1 MSKKPPV
8 IVGLAQTKENP
19 PASKATTAAPS
30 SYKFVQVRLTAD
42 DAKRFRRAAEDNA
55 GLTLQAAMVEAIN
68 ALMLSWGESP
78 VSDPGTQ
85 LRKKALGPSHNI

>member
-1 MSKKPPV
+1 MSKKPTT
-8 IVGLAQTKENP
+8 IVGLAQAKTAQKAEKQQAS
-19 PASKATTAAPS
+19 PAE
-30 SYKFVQVRLTAD
+30 YKFVQVRLTAD
-42 DAKRFRRAAEDNA
+42 DAKRFRRSAEDNA

>member
-8 IVGLAQTKENP
+8 IAGLAQTKKNP

-42 DAKRFRRAAEDNA
+42 DAKRFRRAAEDN
-55 GLTLQAAMVEAIN
+55 GLTLQAGIVEAIN
-68 ALMLSWGESP
+68 QAMQAWGEAP
-78 VSDPGTQ
+78 VSDPGTE
-85 LRKKALGPSHNI
+85 LRRKQPDS

>member
-42 DAKRFRRAAEDNA
+42 DAKRFRRAA

>member
-1 MSKKPPV
+1 MKKPTS
-8 IVGLAQTKENP
+8 IAGLAQV
-19 PASKATTAAPS
+19 KAVKKAEQLAATETE
-30 SYKFVQVRLTAD
+30 YKFVQVRLTAD

-55 GLTLQAAMVEAIN
+55 GLTLQAAMVEAVN

-85 LRKKALGPSHNI
+85 LRAKKPS